1 MTFEMNENNI
11 PDFEDMI
18 SVAEQIRVAYI
29 EKVRLELKVKDTFS
43 KTVLQIT
50 TNPEYFINNKPP
62 SMVFITS
69 TYGVG
74 GIDGSLYTFKME
86 LGKVEAELDFL
97 KNKLGVYKDMIDV
110 WRTISANKRA
120 SVI

>member
-74 GIDGSLYTFKME
+74 GIDGRLYTYKME